1 MKKIL
6 QLLVLVT
13 VGFCLLISSSEA
25 ATMKGVTL
33 EDKISV
39 NGQELLLNGIG
50 IRKKFFL
57 SIYVTGLYLPKK
69 TASAT
74 EAITTDV
81 HKEIV
86 MAFVYHKVGKDK
98 IIEGW
103 NEGFFNNSQEKLSEL
118 KAGIDQ
124 FNGYFS
130 NDLVKGDRIDL
141 FYQPEVGTS
150 VTINNKK
157 LGVIPGKDFM
167 QALWAIWL
175 GDNPADSKL
184 KGKLLGK

>member
-1 MKKIL
+1 MKKVL
-6 QLLVLVT
+6 QLLVLVM
-13 VGFCLLISSSEA
+13 VSAGLLISSSEA
-25 ATMKGVTL
+25 ASMKGVTL
-33 EDKISV
+33 NDTTTLA
-39 NGQELLLNGIG
+39 GQKLQLNGIG
-50 IRKKFFL
+50 LRKKFFL

-69 TASAT
+69 TSSAT
-74 EAITTDV
+74 EAITADV
-81 HKEIV
+81 PKEIV
-86 MAFVYHKVGKDK
+86 MAFVYHKVGKEK

-124 FNGYFS
+124 FNGYFT

-184 KGKLLGK
+184 KGQLLGK